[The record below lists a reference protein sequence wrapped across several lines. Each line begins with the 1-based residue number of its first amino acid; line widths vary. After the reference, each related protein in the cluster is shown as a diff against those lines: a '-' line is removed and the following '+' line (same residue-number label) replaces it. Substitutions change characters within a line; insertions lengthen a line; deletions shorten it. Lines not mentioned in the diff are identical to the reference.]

1 MALSKDPEKRA
12 RSLANLRKGKAKPGN
27 SRAMTHGGGAD
38 ASKLPAATKAA
49 ARADIEAE
57 LAASAPVRAADGSLP
72 VADRA
77 IVELAASALA
87 RHRHVEAWLDAEGF
101 FTPKGN
107 LRPVVVQ
114 LGKIDRALTELL
126 DRLGMTPRSRATL
139 GVDLARTVSLA
150 DAMSEPDPEKRKTM
164 LADAGLAVDGTA
176 EEVTDE

>member
-1 MALSKDPEKRA
+1 MALSQDPEKRA
-12 RSLANLRKGKAKPGN
+12 RSLANLKKGNAKSGN
-27 SRAMTHGGGAD
+27 SRAMTHGLGAD
-38 ASKLPAATKAA
+38 ASKLPATAKAA

-57 LAASAPVRAADGSLP
+57 LAASAPVRAADGGLP

-87 RHRHVEAWLDAEGF
+87 RHRHVEAWLDAQGY

-126 DRLGMTPRSRATL
+126 DRLGMTPRSRAAL
-139 GVDLARTVSLA
+139 GVDLARTVDVAEAL
-150 DAMSEPDPEKRKTM
+150 SEKDPAKREA
-164 LADAGLAVDGTA
+164 LLREAGVIEGSA
-176 EEVTDE
+176 EEVG